1 MEKKNILDRINH
13 DDGMTVPEGYFK
25 QFAADMASRLP
36 EQPWEQEQAAVIA
49 PPRTFWQRVRPYVY
63 MAAMFAG
70 VWLMMNMFSI
80 FTPASPEQQL
90 EANPVLAEALANEQW
105 VEDLDLEDG
114 DIDEAIDDAYSAGV
128 TVDDLRAVFEEDSK
142 I

>member
-1 MEKKNILDRINH
+1 
-13 DDGMTVPEGYFK
+13 
-25 QFAADMASRLP
+25 
-36 EQPWEQEQAAVIA
+36 
-49 PPRTFWQRVRPYVY
+49 

-80 FTPASPEQQL
+80 FTPATPEQQL
-90 EANPVLAEALANEQW
+90 EANPVLAEALSNEQW

-128 TVDDLRAVFEEDSK
+128 TVDDLRAVFEEDNK